1 MTPIKVIK
9 NNVNEIEEFI
19 YNCDVCGKSYEIKYV
34 VEIDEK
40 IYCEN
45 CLKKIKTVVHELSQI
60 KR

>member
-45 CLKKIKTVVHELSQI
+45 CLKIIKTR
-60 KR
+60 K